1 MAALLGIVGFVLA
14 LEGNAVLI
22 ALAGGATVIHFVARR
37 MSDAVVSFLGHAL
50 FAVAATWLVGRL
62 AFDATF
68 GSDFGMPETMPFL
81 NVRAVSDLTVIIL
94 TVIIL
99 TVIILAVVST
109 LAFSSANTRIL
120 YRASA
125 HAALL
130 AWMYSELSPLADG
143 QAYSTIAWGIYATI
157 ILVAELRMGRV
168 WAVRAG
174 VATLLLVAAKMLV
187 VDPAEVEAIWRI
199 LLFLGFGGTFLTLSF
214 FLQSLWK
221 PDESRDERNA
231 A

>member
-81 NVRAVSDLTVIIL
+81 NVRAVSDL